1 MEMDEREM
9 THLPLTLA
17 VCFSAGLLLGFAYF
31 AALRMTADL
40 IVGQGR
46 PLLALGLTL
55 GRLGAMVA
63 ALYLAVLFGGLAL
76 LAALGGVLSAKA
88 VLVGKARRAGS

>member
-1 MEMDEREM
+1 MDEREM
-9 THLPLTLA
+9 THLPLTLV

-31 AALRMTADL
+31 TALRMTADL